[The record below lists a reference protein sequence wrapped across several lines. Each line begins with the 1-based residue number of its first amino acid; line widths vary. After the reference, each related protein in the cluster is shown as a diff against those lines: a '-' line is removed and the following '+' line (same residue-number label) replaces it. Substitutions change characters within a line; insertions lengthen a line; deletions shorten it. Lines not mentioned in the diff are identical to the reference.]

1 MTMCDIVTYNNIYL
15 IFIPSLGTEL
25 LKSLKFPNQVIKGV
39 FRYANE
45 VKFGK
50 SMGPIRMGAG
60 CQGNAP
66 CDRKVGISNGIL
78 LYSTG
83 KCVLLV
89 TVLYNRT

>member
-1 MTMCDIVTYNNIYL
+1 MCDIVTYNNIYL

-60 CQGNAP
+60 CQGKKASNQRVETFSLLPGAP
-66 CDRKVGISNGIL
+66 PTCPSVPPPNQYTHL
-78 LYSTG
+78 
-83 KCVLLV
+83 
-89 TVLYNRT
+89 

>member
-1 MTMCDIVTYNNIYL
+1 MCDIVTYNNIYL

-25 LKSLKFPNQVIKGV
+25 LKSLEFPNQVIKGV

-60 CQGNAP
+60 CQGNLRP
-66 CDRKVGISNGIL
+66 LKVKKLTQDHNG
-78 LYSTG
+78 G
-83 KCVLLV
+83 GVPMMGQWK
-89 TVLYNRT
+89 RTPL